1 MQRQVNFEN
10 TILCGKNPAHTLN
23 DFVYMKYREESNS
36 QKQKADEQLQLPGT
50 TWRKNRG
57 MIVLYCRGMK
67 RI

>member
-1 MQRQVNFEN
+1 MW
-10 TILCGKNPAHTLN
+10 KKPAHTLN